1 MKQAIAGV
9 TPAESEETTIM
20 EVWPSV
26 ARYSVARVL
35 GRLFAIDAGIYVF
48 KIGNLIAL
56 AAIPVGLAL
65 YFFRLLP
72 KIRNLPAVPHGSF
85 YKLTNRRVLELHNE
99 FHLGPGSQFLGT
111 LAGCGGAAIGGV
123 LLGIHYYLFD
133 GRLIPGGDVN
143 SSSPI
148 LKSPIFSWML
158 IVLAVFHVT
167 AGLALLITV
176 LRNHSLQFSYGTV
189 CKPLDLNRFDE
200 IEIEQHGGQ
209 EWYDAGDLVFKEAG
223 HETFR
228 LPGIARPEAF
238 KSTCMKAHMAYVGVQ
253 NALQTSS

>member
-1 MKQAIAGV
+1 
-9 TPAESEETTIM
+9 M

-72 KIRNLPAVPHGSF
+72 KIRNLPGVPHGSF

-123 LLGIHYYLFD
+123 LLGIHYYL
-133 GRLIPGGDVN
+133 VN
-143 SSSPI
+143 SSPPI
-148 LKSPIFSWML
+148 LSVPIFSWVL
-158 IVLAVFHVT
+158 IGLAIFHVA
-167 AGLALLITV
+167 AGLVLLITV
-176 LRNHSLQFSYGTV
+176 WLNHSLQFVYGADWKSV
-189 CKPLDLNRFDE
+189 QLNRFDE
-200 IEIEQHGGQ
+200 IEIEQQEGQ

>member
-48 KIGNLIAL
+48 KVGNLIAL

-99 FHLGPGSQFLGT
+99 FHWGPGSQFLGS
-111 LAGCGGAAIGGV
+111 LAGCGGTAIGGV
-123 LLGIHYYLFD
+123 LLVIHYYVFETLS
-133 GRLIPGGDVN
+133 PGDTGG
-143 SSSPI
+143 SSLPI
-148 LKSPIFSWML
+148 LNAPIFSWVL
-158 IVLAVFHVT
+158 IGLAVFHVA
-167 AGLALLITV
+167 AGLFLLATV
-176 LRNHSLQFSYGTV
+176 WRNHSLQFSHGTV

-200 IEIEQHGGQ
+200 IEIEQQEGQ

>member
-1 MKQAIAGV
+1 
-9 TPAESEETTIM
+9 
-20 EVWPSV
+20 V
-26 ARYSVARVL
+26 A
-35 GRLFAIDAGIYVF
+35 
-48 KIGNLIAL
+48 
-56 AAIPVGLAL
+56 
-65 YFFRLLP
+65 
-72 KIRNLPAVPHGSF
+72 
-85 YKLTNRRVLELHNE
+85 
-99 FHLGPGSQFLGT
+99 
-111 LAGCGGAAIGGV
+111 
-123 LLGIHYYLFD
+123 
-133 GRLIPGGDVN
+133 
-143 SSSPI
+143 
-148 LKSPIFSWML
+148 
-158 IVLAVFHVT
+158 
-167 AGLALLITV
+167 AGLVLLITV

>member
-9 TPAESEETTIM
+9 TPAESEETTVM

-72 KIRNLPAVPHGSF
+72 FIRVPFFNLPLPHGSF
-85 YKLTNRRVLELHNE
+85 YKLTNRSVRELRNE
-99 FHLGPGSQFLGT
+99 VHFGPGSRFVCS
-111 LAGCGGAAIGGV
+111 LAGCGGLAIGGA
-123 LLGIHYYLFD
+123 LLVIYYF
-133 GRLIPGGDVN
+133 VFVT
-143 SSSPI
+143 SPDSEANFN
-148 LKSPIFSWML
+148 SPIFRWAL
-158 IVLAVFHVT
+158 LGLAVFHVIV
-167 AGLALLITV
+167 GLFLMGLV
-176 LRNHSLQFSYGTV
+176 WLNKSLQFVYGADWKSV
-189 CKPLDLNRFDE
+189 QLNRFDA
-200 IEIEQHGGQ
+200 IEIEQHEGQ

-228 LPGIARPEAF
+228 LTGIARPEAF